1 MGKHPG
7 GSDQRLG
14 WATLAAAVILSGCA
28 SGTGASL
35 PPRTEGRLRVAGLN
49 VHYLAPRGGAVTQ
62 WPPREAAVVATLSA
76 IDADVIAFQ
85 EMETF
90 AGGAFNRDNLQQES
104 LAAAFPAFGFTATG
118 DPEVFPNTQPIMFRR
133 ARFTPREQGYVFFSP
148 TSDELYSRP
157 WFGHYPSFG
166 TWARLWDRTDGA
178 RYLFVNVHI
187 DRSRYRNQ
195 LRSAKLVAKIV
206 TQVRRTDDRVIVLGD
221 FNAFRWMAPVRIVA
235 RNAGLT
241 VLRGNGATFHFYRG
255 LHLVPAI
262 DHILVGPPLCAADTW
277 TLRTRPGGV
286 WPSDHYPVVADLF
299 EGPAAR

>member
-7 GSDQRLG
+7 GSDERLG

-148 TSDELYSRP
+148 TSSSTCTSIARATAINFAPRNWWRKSSPKFDGPMIGSSSWAISTP
-157 WFGHYPSFG
+157 FGGWRRYGSSPG
-166 TWARLWDRTDGA
+166 TRD
-178 RYLFVNVHI
+178 
-187 DRSRYRNQ
+187 SRYCGATGR
-195 LRSAKLVAKIV
+195 RSIS
-206 TQVRRTDDRVIVLGD
+206 
-221 FNAFRWMAPVRIVA
+221 IVA
-235 RNAGLT
+235 SIW
-241 VLRGNGATFHFYRG
+241 F
-255 LHLVPAI
+255 
-262 DHILVGPPLCAADTW
+262 PPST
-277 TLRTRPGGV
+277 TSSSGRRSTPPIPG
-286 WPSDHYPVVADLF
+286 
-299 EGPAAR
+299 R